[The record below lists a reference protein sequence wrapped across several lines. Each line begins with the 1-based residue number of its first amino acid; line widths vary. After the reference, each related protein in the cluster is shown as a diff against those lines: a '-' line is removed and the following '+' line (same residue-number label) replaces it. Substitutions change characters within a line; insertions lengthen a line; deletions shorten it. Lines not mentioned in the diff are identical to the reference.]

1 MRTADEY
8 RVGLGESTVTGF
20 SKAAIRQDIY
30 RDIFLEEPED
40 PYGTV
45 KVSPKERYASSHLR
59 YKRLSDFMLYEIS
72 SKTGLSFTEFLEL
85 PTNIVEFIL
94 AQARQESQERRSTGK
109 KAGNDLESVTKEVV
123 NGFTNMKTHR

>member
-1 MRTADEY
+1 
-8 RVGLGESTVTGF
+8 
-20 SKAAIRQDIY
+20 
-30 RDIFLEEPED
+30 
-40 PYGTV
+40 
-45 KVSPKERYASSHLR
+45 
-59 YKRLSDFMLYEIS
+59 MLYEIS